1 VDIKK
6 RGRKRLNDNQKGV
19 HGNDTFDNLERKI
32 QVHFLI
38 FVINFCNN
46 ALKTEYRHFRYTFK
60 QINYKAKTTINQGFT
75 SFLKQSSIKDLLNLE
90 ISTKY
95 KRDNKFE
102 NIFYSK
108 K

>member
-6 RGRKRLNDNQKGV
+6 RGRKKLNDNQKGV

-60 QINYKAKTTINQGFT
+60 QINYKAKTIINQGFT
-75 SFLKQSSIKDLLNLE
+75 SFLKQSFIKDLLNLE